1 MFIYEGEVGK
11 HNIVKD
17 VNLLYSNARKQ
28 LASGKLGE
36 SGIKMVSGSFVCSMD
51 TIGEALKILEESVKA
66 SKLPNVKIGIV
77 CNAGEVFNEGSGKYE
92 MEGPK
97 SQFDST
103 QMADFYVKFLT
114 EHPLVCYLED
124 PMAEKNLP
132 GWHELTVL
140 LR

>member
-1 MFIYEGEVGK
+1 MFIYEGAIGK
-11 HNIVKD
+11 HNVVKD
-17 VNLLYSNARKQ
+17 VNLLYSTARKQ
-28 LASGKLGE
+28 LAAGKQGE
-36 SGIKMVSGSFVCSMD
+36 AGIKIVSGSFICLMD
-51 TIGEALKILEESVKA
+51 TIGEALKILEESIKA

-97 SQFDST
+97 SQFDCS
-103 QMADFYVKFLT
+103 QMVEYYMKFLN

-132 GWHELTVL
+132 GWHELAVF
-140 LR
+140 